1 MTLKKVTDPKILAQL
16 EGKKNTESLSHKILN
31 YGIKQPLIGFP
42 KFQDE
47 LDLPEPENV
56 GEEIAQGIGQ
66 YGPSLLVPEARL
78 GTATKALESIP
89 KIGKISQKVL
99 GNALSQG
106 TYSAVQNPDE
116 AGKSALETGATT
128 APFSTL
134 SSLIGAGNPSVRKFG
149 KYGLHALGGITGA
162 ELGHQIGGGYG
173 ATALGLAGAALGGLH
188 LDPEIEAQK
197 AHLKGVE
204 GTNFREKLNAAE
216 RLGLKYLTPAE
227 ESGNPFVGA
236 QQGAAGKT
244 EKGSKL
250 LYERGEERLKSE
262 RKAIN
267 DLFENIHSEEMAP
280 EIKSLYK
287 KSYENK
293 IEPAVL
299 EDLKD
304 NEVFKRAE
312 KIIQNKP
319 AFKESLKGVDQNSIA
334 YLDHVKKALD
344 DMINTSER
352 QGNNSEARIMKQTRE
367 KLLNKTDE
375 AVPEYK
381 KARQEA
387 ERQITRRNLE
397 SKLNE
402 EDIRGTNF
410 YRKVLQNDKNY
421 DDVFHSLRNVPV
433 AQQQLK
439 DMRLVFKDLINP
451 PTVRTAAGLAKNSMT
466 SERSSAQVWENK
478 LKEFFTQRKY
488 DKAAIEL
495 ITNPRWADKL
505 NEAAKA
511 TTKEKQASKI
521 IDLLGRASSQAAG
534 KKAEKI

>member
-1 MTLKKVTDPKILAQL
+1 M
-16 EGKKNTESLSHKILN
+16 
-31 YGIKQPLIGFP
+31 FP
-42 KFQDE
+42 
-47 LDLPEPENV
+47 
-56 GEEIAQGIGQ
+56 A
-66 YGPSLLVPEARL
+66 
-78 GTATKALESIP
+78 
-89 KIGKISQKVL
+89 
-99 GNALSQG
+99 
-106 TYSAVQNPDE
+106 
-116 AGKSALETGATT
+116 TGA
-128 APFSTL
+128 PPVLPINSWPL
-134 SSLIGAGNPSVRKFG
+134 D
-149 KYGLHALGGITGA
+149 
-162 ELGHQIGGGYG
+162 G
-173 ATALGLAGAALGGLH
+173 ATVV
-188 LDPEIEAQK
+188 D
-197 AHLKGVE
+197 
-204 GTNFREKLNAAE
+204 
-216 RLGLKYLTPAE
+216 
-227 ESGNPFVGA
+227 
-236 QQGAAGKT
+236 
-244 EKGSKL
+244 
-250 LYERGEERLKSE
+250 
-262 RKAIN
+262 
-267 DLFENIHSEEMAP
+267 
-280 EIKSLYK
+280 
-287 KSYENK
+287 
-293 IEPAVL
+293 
-299 EDLKD
+299 
-304 NEVFKRAE
+304 
-312 KIIQNKP
+312 NKP
-319 AFKESLKGVDQNSIA
+319 
-334 YLDHVKKALD
+334 
-344 DMINTSER
+344 
-352 QGNNSEARIMKQTRE
+352 
-367 KLLNKTDE
+367 